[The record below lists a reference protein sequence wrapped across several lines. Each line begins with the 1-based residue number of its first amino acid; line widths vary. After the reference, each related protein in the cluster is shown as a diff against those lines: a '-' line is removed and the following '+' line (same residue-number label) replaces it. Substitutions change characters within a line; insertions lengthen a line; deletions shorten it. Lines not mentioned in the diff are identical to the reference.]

1 MSQDKQSAIE
11 AAARASYEQGDQYY
25 GAWDSLDPGLRE
37 YAIKNAGVSVAAYL
51 SALVEDEG
59 AVEAAARAMCV
70 YQDHDPDRELE
81 SVGKDGRPVVIWMHW
96 KGEARAALRA
106 LATRAQGESS

>member
-1 MSQDKQSAIE
+1 MNDPVEVAYDVLIEPLGIDDVPHLEQFRAAILAFLKACE
-11 AAARASYEQGDQYY
+11 GE
-25 GAWDSLDPGLRE
+25 
-37 YAIKNAGVSVAAYL
+37 AGV
-51 SALVEDEG
+51 
-59 AVEAAARAMCV
+59 EAMARAMCV

-106 LATRAQGESS
+106 LADLAGAETKP

>member
-1 MSQDKQSAIE
+1 MSQNKQSAIE
-11 AAARASYEQGDQYY
+11 AAFNALMSRKDMPSE
-25 GAWDSLDPGLRE
+25 LDPDYERWMFDASISE
-37 YAIKNAGVSVAAYL
+37 FF